1 MQFEKRIDS
10 LEAKVVASKKQLE
23 YVRKLIKNAE
33 SLIAQGFG
41 QKTELDKL
49 LVEES
54 SLVGNII
61 ITELEINSTQQD
73 IERTKSE
80 AIDRTLSE
88 LKEVEHA
95 VIEAQES
102 YNSLIDIL
110 SRTLVK
116 SPVDGIIKVL
126 DVNTQ
131 GELLD
136 LDKGLQKLH
145 LVMIL

>member
-1 MQFEKRIDS
+1 M
-10 LEAKVVASKKQLE
+10 
-23 YVRKLIKNAE
+23 
-33 SLIAQGFG
+33 
-41 QKTELDKL
+41 
-49 LVEES
+49 VEES

-131 GELLD
+131 GGVIGSGQRIAEITPSNDSLII
-136 LDKGLQKLH
+136 KAK
-145 LVMIL
+145 ILKRILIQLR